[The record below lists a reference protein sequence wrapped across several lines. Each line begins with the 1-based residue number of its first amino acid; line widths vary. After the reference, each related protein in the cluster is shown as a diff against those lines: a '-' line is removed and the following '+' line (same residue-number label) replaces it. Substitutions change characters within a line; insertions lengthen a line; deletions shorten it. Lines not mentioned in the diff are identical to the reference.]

1 MCNKNVKRDGKFL
14 EEVGY
19 EVIWVHN
26 KQVGTYNPI
35 PLDDGIKEVRLNV
48 GRIAIALNS
57 MIRSHKVL
65 VVGRS
70 AAF

>member
-14 EEVGY
+14 EEVRILVDLEY
-19 EVIWVHN
+19 N

-48 GRIAIALNS
+48 GKMCFNAN
-57 MIRSHKVL
+57 
-65 VVGRS
+65 
-70 AAF
+70 